1 MALTEDYHEEDTQAL
16 VERAR
21 WDPEA
26 FAQLYRLYAHRIHAF
41 AYRRSRSLEVAEE
54 ITSATFERALAGLP
68 GFRWRGG
75 GFEPWLYRIAATE
88 TAAFYRRTRRSEG
101 RRAQLA
107 LRDLAPT
114 TTGPA
119 HDGDADDQ
127 LRVDRVMAAMSR
139 LRPRYQEAISLRYLL
154 GLSHEEAASAS
165 GSTKPVF
172 AVTLHR
178 ALAALRRELG
188 RAKETDR

>member
-1 MALTEDYHEEDTQAL
+1 MALTQEYYEEDTQTL

-21 WDPEA
+21 WDPDA
-26 FAQLYRLYAHRIHAF
+26 FAQLYRRYAHRIHAF
-41 AYRRSRSLEVAEE
+41 AYRRSHSADVAEE

-68 GFRWRGG
+68 TFHWRGG
-75 GFEPWLYRIAATE
+75 GFEPWLYRIAASE
-88 TAAFYRRTRRSEG
+88 TAGYYRHTRRAEG
-101 RRAQLA
+101 HRAQLA
-107 LRDLAPT
+107 LRELALPVAGT
-114 TTGPA
+114 S
-119 HDGDADDQ
+119 HDAGDDR
-127 LRVDRVMAAMSR
+127 LRMESVMAAMSR